1 MNLGRRKNKNIF
13 KKYIA
18 VNIFTVFFSFLI
30 LGIMLMLFMLNYWQ
44 QEKFRILD
52 KNTESIVE
60 LTKSNIIVNNNV
72 ICITNINMMKRF
84 ISIFSDT
91 SNSDIFISDING
103 NILLASDVNKSKVI
117 SSVPKEV
124 LDEAVLN
131 GFHNKGRLDNFYEND
146 CFIVAQPV
154 FYEDDINS
162 ENPVAMVFS
171 ISGVEHMKLFIYDA
185 LEMFFIAAIVALIVS
200 FIIITFLNYKTIEP
214 LRQMAQAAKSF
225 GQGDFTKRVPVVSSD
240 EIGQLAV
247 EFNNMAESLLS
258 SEGAKRS
265 FIANV
270 SHELKTP
277 MTTIAGFIDGILDGT
292 IPESKQ
298 EYYLKIV
305 SQEIKRLSRLVKTML
320 SLSQI
325 DNKLKLNRQCC
336 DITNMLIGCLLNFEN
351 DINSKKI
358 NIEGLEETSSIF
370 VYGDPDMLH
379 QVVYNLIENAVK
391 FVNAGGYIRFDI
403 GEKNGG
409 VSIKIKNSGDGISP
423 DEISLIFDKFYKT
436 DKSRSIDKNG
446 MGLGLYIVRKIIRLH
461 GGNITVDS
469 IQGEYC
475 EFKFWIP
482 GLAQKGKDIIQE
494 DQS

>member
-1 MNLGRRKNKNIF
+1 M
-13 KKYIA
+13 A
-18 VNIFTVFFSFLI
+18 VNIFTVLFSFLI
-30 LGIMLMLFMLNYWQ
+30 LGVMLMVFMLNYWQ
-44 QEKFRILD
+44 QEKFRTLD

-60 LTKSNIIVNNNV
+60 LTESNIIVNNNV
-72 ICITNINMMKRF
+72 IYITNINIMKSF

-91 SNSDIFISDING
+91 SNSDIFIFDISG
-103 NILLASDVNKSKVI
+103 NILLASDVSKSKFI
-117 SSVPKEV
+117 SSMPKEV
-124 LDEAVLN
+124 LDEAILN
-131 GFHNKGRLDNFYEND
+131 GIHTKGRLNDFYEND
-146 CFIVAQPV
+146 CFVVAQPI
-154 FYEDDINS
+154 FYEEDSNYGEPIA
-162 ENPVAMVFS
+162 VVFS
-171 ISGVEHMKLFIYDA
+171 ISSVEHMQLFIYDV
-185 LEMFFIAAIVALIVS
+185 LKMFFIAAILALILS
-200 FIIITFLNYKTIEP
+200 FIIITFLNYKTVEP
-214 LRQMAQAAKSF
+214 LRQMAQAVKSF

-292 IPESKQ
+292 IPENKQ

-325 DNKLKLNRQCC
+325 DNNKLKLNRQCF
-336 DITNMLIGCLLNFEN
+336 DITNMLIGCLLTFEN

-391 FVNAGGYIRFDI
+391 FVNDGGYINFYI

-436 DKSRSIDKNG
+436 DKSRSKDKNG

-482 GLAQKGKDIIQE
+482 GLAQKGKDIIE
-494 DQS
+494 ESQS